1 MEPTPQDHIAA
12 ALAEP
17 PDSHERWDH
26 VLSLQRR
33 GDEATFQA
41 AIDLLDSPEP
51 AGRILAANVLG
62 QLGVEAGVRVEQ
74 RPFRRATGELLVA
87 RIEREEDPEVLKAFA
102 HALGHLQEPR
112 AIPALRAL
120 RDHPDPRLRRAVAF
134 GLFGLDDDLAVSTLI
149 DLSRDV
155 EAEVRDWATFGL
167 GTQLERDDA
176 LLRSALLARIDDAD
190 DNTRAEALR
199 GLAGRGEKRA
209 VAPLLS
215 ELDRPIAADDP
226 SILYEALFA
235 LASQTG
241 DERLCRVVETRGRAW
256 QAEQPMNLKADQLSA
271 ALERCQSVGSR

>member
-1 MEPTPQDHIAA
+1 
-12 ALAEP
+12 
-17 PDSHERWDH
+17 
-26 VLSLQRR
+26 
-33 GDEATFQA
+33 
-41 AIDLLDSPEP
+41 
-51 AGRILAANVLG
+51 
-62 QLGVEAGVRVEQ
+62 
-74 RPFRRATGELLVA
+74 
-87 RIEREEDPEVLKAFA
+87 
-102 HALGHLQEPR
+102 
-112 AIPALRAL
+112 LRAL